1 MVKGYIHSIE
11 TFGAVDGPGIRY
23 VVFFQGC
30 PIRCLYCHNPDSWK
44 QKQGK
49 RLSVNSVV
57 KDILKYK
64 NYITKGGVTLSGGEP
79 LLQPKFAYRLI
90 KKLHKHKISVA
101 IDTAGSIFTKETK
114 KVLNA
119 CDLVLL
125 DIKAYG
131 NEMYKIIC
139 GTTDENNTKTLNY
152 LKEINKPTWI
162 RHVIVPHYTLNLET
176 LESFAEYLTEFK
188 SVIKK
193 VELIPFHKMGEY
205 KWKELNYDY
214 KLYDIN
220 VPTKSE
226 MVKIKQMFKSKGFEV
241 D

>member
-1 MVKGYIHSIE
+1 MAKGYIHSIE

-44 QKQGK
+44 AKQGK
-49 RLSVNSVV
+49 RLSVNKIV

-79 LLQPKFAYRLI
+79 LLQPKFAFKLI
-90 KKLHKHKISVA
+90 KKLHKHKINVA
-101 IDTAGSIFTKETK
+101 VDTAGSIYTEITQ
-114 KVLNA
+114 KVLKE

-131 NEMYKIIC
+131 NEMYQTIC
-139 GTTDENNTKTLNY
+139 GTTDENNIKTLNY
-152 LKEINKPTWI
+152 LKEINKPVWV
-162 RHVIVPHYTLNLET
+162 RHVIVPNYTLNLKT
-176 LESFAEYLTEFK
+176 LNEFADYLLNYKDIIER
-188 SVIKK
+188 

-214 KLYDIN
+214 KLYDVN
-220 VPTKSE
+220 APTKEDIKS
-226 MVKIKQMFKSKGFEV
+226 VKQIFANKGF
-241 D
+241 DID

>member
-1 MVKGYIHSIE
+1 MARGYIHSIE

-44 QKQGK
+44 AKQGK
-49 RLSVNSVV
+49 RLSVGKIV

-64 NYITKGGVTLSGGEP
+64 NYISKGGVTLSGGEP

-90 KKLHKHKISVA
+90 KKLHQHKISVA
-101 IDTAGSIFTKETK
+101 VDTAGSIYNKDTQ
-114 KVLNA
+114 KVLNE

-131 NEMYKIIC
+131 NEMYKTIC
-139 GTTDENNTKTLNY
+139 GTTDEANAKTLNY
-152 LKEINKPTWI
+152 LKEINKPVWV
-162 RHVIVPHYTLNLET
+162 RHVIVPNYTLNLDI
-176 LESFAEYLTEFK
+176 LNNFAEYLTEFK
-188 SVIKK
+188 GIIQR
-193 VELIPFHKMGEY
+193 VELIPFHKMGEF

-220 VPTKSE
+220 VPTKDE
-226 MVKIKQMFKSKGFEV
+226 MNKKNQIFKIKGFEI